1 MSTRKNNILISREI
15 RDIIHGYVM
24 SDGYLRNG
32 SLTVEQSTNQLK
44 LAVKL
49 APLIN
54 E

>member
-1 MSTRKNNILISREI
+1 
-15 RDIIHGYVM
+15 M

-54 E
+54 EENSFRERILFENSRRFINLR